1 MLAGHRRNWLVA
13 GAFLLLWTTTGDCQS
28 DEGENSNHQILQ
40 PIEEE
45 TQEET
50 GTVTSDVYPSVTAS
64 DYAEVESIMKVSS
77 EEPNEQEQVTQAT
90 QVSKGTRD
98 ACLLPADPGPCT
110 AEQVHFFYDIKM
122 QRCRQFI
129 YGGCE
134 GNANNFPSEDE
145 CVETCTATTS
155 LTSHHQSNSEE
166 NTIIKASSSEG
177 DSTQAVDGIIR
188 KEVEDMLTL
197 NNGNGETSFTF
208 SAEYPFIQLKAENII
223 EFNIR

>member
-13 GAFLLLWTTTGDCQS
+13 GTFFLLWTTTGDCQS
-28 DEGENSNHQILQ
+28 DEGENSNQQL
-40 PIEEE
+40 PLPMEEE
-45 TQEET
+45 IQEES
-50 GTVTSDVYPSVTAS
+50 GTITSAAYSSVTAS
-64 DYAEVESIMKVSS
+64 DYAEVESIIKVSS
-77 EEPNEQEQVTQAT
+77 EEPKEQEQVTQAT
-90 QVSKGTRD
+90 QVLKGTRD
-98 ACLLPADPGPCT
+98 ACHLPADPGPCT
-110 AEQVHFFYDIKM
+110 AEQVHFFYDTKM

-145 CVETCTATTS
+145 CVEICTGT
-155 LTSHHQSNSEE
+155 LKSHHQSSIEE
-166 NTIIKASSSEG
+166 NTIIKASSSES
-177 DSTQAVDGIIR
+177 DSTRAVDGVIQ

-208 SAEYPFIQLKAENII
+208 SAEYPYIQLKAENII